1 MGARRPCTPAP
12 PIDSALPLPVED
24 RPLWAPGGPH
34 PRPAHQRCPP
44 TSCGGRAPVGARRP
58 CGTASGR
65 GPHTGL
71 EPNPHVPQ
79 FPGPPDGL
87 LGGSPRDHP
96 SLQISRLRPPDL
108 GVPAFQKPVP
118 APDSAWAQSPPPSTR
133 SRTPPGPQP
142 HLPDGRGGK
151 HLPFGAHAED
161 HHGGHHHDEVWGD
174 RATVTSQAAGHQQR
188 GWQSAGQGPTRGRPS
203 PHPRHVSRPPE
214 PPCPALAHR
223 LLRAVD
229 TRLVLS
235 VTRPPPCPVSSI

>member
-1 MGARRPCTPAP
+1 M
-12 PIDSALPLPVED
+12 
-24 RPLWAPGGPH
+24 
-34 PRPAHQRCPP
+34 
-44 TSCGGRAPVGARRP
+44 SCGEVSSVCGCRLNEQWLNYTQGGRTVTAAMKLSQAALRHSVRAGAAHRP
-58 CGTASGR
+58 GAKPARSSIPWAARWPSG
-65 GPHTGL
+65 GQ
-71 EPNPHVPQ
+71 PQ
-79 FPGPPDGL
+79 
-87 LGGSPRDHP
+87 DHP